1 MVNNN
6 ISNGSAQLN
15 LIFSALSDPTRRAML
30 LKLADTEQ
38 SIASLSSPFD
48 ISKSAVTKHIKV
60 LEKAGLLKRTIDG
73 RVHHCQLT
81 VEPLHAASDWMAF
94 YQQFWHNKLDALDSY
109 LTTNPKDKN

>member
-6 ISNGSAQLN
+6 ISQNSAQLN

-30 LKLADTEQ
+30 LKLADKEH
-38 SIASLSSPFD
+38 SIADLSAPFD

-73 RVHHCQLT
+73 RVHHCRLT
-81 VEPLHAASDWMAF
+81 VDSLHAASDWMAF
-94 YQQFWHNKLDALDSY
+94 YQKFWNNKLDALDSY
-109 LTTNPKDKN
+109 LASSEREPS